1 MVKKVAVFG
10 YGLVA
15 YAAFFVTILYAIGFV
30 ANLWVPKGIDSGTPV
45 GLGETLLVNL
55 GLLGLFALQHT
66 IMARPAFK
74 RAWTRVIP
82 KAMERS
88 TFVLA
93 SSLILL
99 VLFWQWRP
107 VPTVVWEIDSAAGTT
122 MLWAVY
128 WLGWG
133 LVFASSFII
142 DHFDLFGLRHVTLYA
157 RGREYTAP
165 KFQVTSLYR
174 IVRHPLLL
182 GFLLAFWSAPTMTVG
197 RLMFALATT
206 GYILIGIRFEER
218 DLRRAHGDAYEAYR
232 RKVPMLVPRVGA
244 AYAPTREGETP
255 HAQAEAHGRS

>member
-1 MVKKVAVFG
+1 MMKKAVVFS
-10 YGLVA
+10 YGLLA
-15 YAAFFVTILYAIGFV
+15 YATFFVTILYAIGFV
-30 ANLWVPKGIDSGTPV
+30 GNLGVPKGIDSGTPA

-55 GLLGLFALQHT
+55 GLLGLFAIQHT

-74 RAWTRVIP
+74 EAWTRVIP

-99 VLFWQWRP
+99 ALFWQWRP
-107 VPTVVWEIDSAAGTT
+107 VPTIVWEVDSAVVTAL
-122 MLWAVY
+122 LWAVY
-128 WLGWG
+128 GLGWT

-142 DHFDLFGLRHVTLYA
+142 DHFDLFGLRQVTLYA
-157 RGREYTAP
+157 RGREYTYP

-182 GFLLAFWSAPTMTVG
+182 GFVLAFWAAPTMSVG

-206 GYILIGIRFEER
+206 AYMLMGIQFEER
-218 DLRRAHGDAYEAYR
+218 DLRRVHGESYEAYR
-232 RKVPMLVPRVGA
+232 RKVPMLVPRLGVT
-244 AYAPTREGETP
+244 YAPTREGETTT
-255 HAQAEAHGRS
+255 AQAEAPGRR